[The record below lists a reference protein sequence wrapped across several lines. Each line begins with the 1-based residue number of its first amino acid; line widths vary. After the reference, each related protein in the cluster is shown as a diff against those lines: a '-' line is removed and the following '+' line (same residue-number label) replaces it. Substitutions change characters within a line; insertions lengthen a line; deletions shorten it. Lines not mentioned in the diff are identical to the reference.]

1 MVEAFL
7 TRPTTDRVLE
17 AFVKSAGGICHQPL
31 DSRETDKIVS
41 KKWPTFEEEK
51 LKDADTYT
59 IDPDDFDGDGEIDIN
74 PDKN

>member
-31 DSRETDKIVS
+31 DSREIDKIVS

-51 LKDADTYT
+51 LKHGWAQSPSVMFGILRGTD
-59 IDPDDFDGDGEIDIN
+59 
-74 PDKN
+74 